1 MGLVVVLILVAVVLG
16 IIGAAAEGLGYLL
29 AVAVLLFVGTL
40 AAAAVLLPRGHRR
53 GKRRR
58 TLR

>member
-1 MGLVVVLILVAVVLG
+1 MRLVVLLILVAVVLG
-16 IIGAAAEGLGYLL
+16 IVGAAAEGLGYLL
-29 AVAVLLFVGTL
+29 AIAVLLFVGTL
-40 AAAAVLLPRGHRR
+40 SAAAVRLPWGHGR